1 MQYAPELDGP
11 DLLGWWI
18 RQPNQRGRQRAQRPT
33 TSPPPGIRFAFYGRM
48 STVDFQDRTSSC
60 RWQRNYAEDLIAGHG
75 RIVTEFFD
83 EGVSRRIAW
92 PDRPQA
98 DLLLAAVA
106 DPARGFDAIVVG
118 EYERAFH
125 GQQLEQLT
133 PTLVRHGVQL
143 WLPEAYGPVDFDN
156 PRQLALLDLLGVHSQ
171 REVSR
176 ARHRTTAA
184 MRAQAELQGR
194 HLGGRP
200 PYGYQLVDAGPHPNR
215 AHAAWGRRLHRLEP
229 DPATAPWVR
238 WIFEQRL
245 ACRSVASIAR
255 ELNDNGVPCP
265 SGADP
270 ARNRHRSG
278 QSWMLTTVTA
288 ILANPRYTGRQ
299 VWNRQ
304 RTDHDDLT
312 PDGTLARHRE
322 VQRWNAAP
330 HWVISRQI
338 AHPPLVTEE
347 QFVAAQAIH
356 TAPTPADGAPRHY
369 LLAGMV
375 YCGVCGRIMDSH
387 WVHGRSGYRCRHG
400 HTSSRTKT
408 SPQPKILYIREDHL
422 LDRIRHDR
430 GLHRHHPALR
440 SPDPEKVTAYLRT
453 TNMVIVCDHR
463 AWTLEA
469 ETAIY
474 TLTPAASI
482 LATTAKIP
490 AQRDGDHAKHE
501 EQSRFVWK

>member
-1 MQYAPELDGP
+1 MQYAPELHGP

-18 RQPNQRGRQRAQRPT
+18 RQPNPRGRQRAQHRT
-33 TSPPPGIRFAFYGRM
+33 TSPPPGIRFAFYGRK
-48 STVDFQDRTSSC
+48 STVDFQDRASSC
-60 RWQRNYAEDLIAGHG
+60 RWQRNYADDLIAGRG
-75 RIVTEFFD
+75 RIVADFFD
-83 EGVSRRIAW
+83 EAVSRRVAW

-98 DLLLAAVA
+98 ARLLAAVA

-133 PTLVRHGVQL
+133 PMRFGHGVQL
-143 WLPEAYGPVDFDN
+143 WLPETYGPVDFNN

-200 PYGYQLVDAGPHPNR
+200 PYGYRLVDAVPHPNR

-245 ACRSVASIAR
+245 AGNSVASIAR
-255 ELNDNGVPCP
+255 ALNDTGVPCP

-278 QSWMLTTVTA
+278 QRWMLTTVTA

-304 RTDHDDLT
+304 RTDLG
-312 PDGTLARHRE
+312 P
-322 VQRWNAAP
+322 V
-330 HWVISRQI
+330 SK
-338 AHPPLVTEE
+338 
-347 QFVAAQAIH
+347 
-356 TAPTPADGAPRHY
+356 
-369 LLAGMV
+369 
-375 YCGVCGRIMDSH
+375 S
-387 WVHGRSGYRCRHG
+387 
-400 HTSSRTKT
+400 
-408 SPQPKILYIREDHL
+408 
-422 LDRIRHDR
+422 
-430 GLHRHHPALR
+430 
-440 SPDPEKVTAYLRT
+440 VTAIR
-453 TNMVIVCDHR
+453 
-463 AWTLEA
+463 
-469 ETAIY
+469 
-474 TLTPAASI
+474 
-482 LATTAKIP
+482 
-490 AQRDGDHAKHE
+490 
-501 EQSRFVWK
+501 

>member
-18 RQPNQRGRQRAQRPT
+18 RQPNQRGRQRARRPT

-48 STVDFQDRTSSC
+48 STVDFQDRASSC

-83 EGVSRRIAW
+83 EGVSRRNAW

-98 DLLLAAVA
+98 ALLLAAVA

-143 WLPEAYGPVDFDN
+143 WLPETYGPVDFDN
-156 PRQLALLDLLGVHSQ
+156 SRQLALLDLLGVHSQ

-176 ARHRTTAA
+176 ARHRTTVA

-200 PYGYQLVDAGPHPNR
+200 PYGYRLVDAGPHPNR

-229 DPATAPWVR
+229 DPATAPHVR

-245 ACRSVASIAR
+245 AGYSVASIAR
-255 ELNDNGVPCP
+255 ALNDTGIPCP

-270 ARNRHRSG
+270 ARNPHRSG
-278 QSWMLTTVTA
+278 QRWMLTTVAA

-304 RTDHDDLT
+304 RNDHDDLT
-312 PDGTLARHRE
+312 PDGTVARHRE
-322 VQRWNAAP
+322 VQRWNAASQ
-330 HWVISRQI
+330 WVISRQI

-369 LLAGMV
+369 LLAGLV
-375 YCGVCGRIMDSH
+375 CCGICGRIMDSH
-387 WVHGRSGYRCRHG
+387 WVHARPGYRCRHG

-440 SPDPEKVTAYLRT
+440 SPDPEKLTAYLRT
-453 TNMVIVCDHR
+453 NNMVIVCDHR
-463 AWTLEA
+463 AWTVEA
-469 ETAIY
+469 ETAVY
-474 TLTPAASI
+474 PLNPQGSRLAA
-482 LATTAKIP
+482 TAKIP

-501 EQSRFVWK
+501 KPSRFVWK

>member
-11 DLLGWWI
+11 DQLGIWA
-18 RQPNQRGRQRAQRPT
+18 RQPNQRGRQRARRPT
-33 TSPPPGIRFAFYGRM
+33 TSFPPGIRFAFYGRM
-48 STVDFQDRTSSC
+48 STVDFQDRASSC

-75 RIVTEFFD
+75 RIVVEFFD
-83 EGVSRRIAW
+83 EGVSRRVAW

-98 DLLLAAVA
+98 SRLLTAVA

-143 WLPEAYGPVDFDN
+143 WLPETYGPVDFDN
-156 PRQLALLDLLGVHSQ
+156 PRQLALLDLLGVQSQ

-200 PYGYQLVDAGPHPNR
+200 PYGYRLVDAGPHPNR

-229 DPATAPWVR
+229 DPATAPHVR
-238 WIFEQRL
+238 WIFAQRL
-245 ACRSVASIAR
+245 AGYSVASIAR
-255 ELNDNGVPCP
+255 ALNDTGIPCP

-270 ARNRHRSG
+270 ARNPHRSG
-278 QSWMLTTVTA
+278 QRWMLTTVAA

-304 RTDHDDLT
+304 RTDHDDID
-312 PDGTLARHRE
+312 PDGTITRHHE

-338 AHPPLVTEE
+338 AHPPLITEE
-347 QFVAAQAIH
+347 QFIAAQAIH
-356 TAPTPADGAPRHY
+356 TAPTPVDGTPRHY
-369 LLAGMV
+369 ILAGLV
-375 YCGVCGRIMDSH
+375 CCGVCGRIMDSH
-387 WVHGRSGYRCRHG
+387 WVHGRPGYRCRHG
-400 HTSSRTKT
+400 YTSSRTKA
-408 SPQPKILYIREDHL
+408 SPRPKILYIREDHL
-422 LDRIRHDR
+422 LDPVQQDR
-430 GLHRHHPALR
+430 ALHRNHPRLG
-440 SPDPEKVTAYLRT
+440 SLDPEKVAAYLH
-453 TNMVIVCDHR
+453 TNNMIIVCDHHT
-463 AWTLEA
+463 WTIESD
-469 ETAIY
+469 TATY
-474 TLTPAASI
+474 TLNPSGSVFAA
-482 LATTAKIP
+482 TAKIP
-490 AQRDGDHAKHE
+490 VQRDGDHAKHE
-501 EQSRFVWK
+501 ELSRFVWK